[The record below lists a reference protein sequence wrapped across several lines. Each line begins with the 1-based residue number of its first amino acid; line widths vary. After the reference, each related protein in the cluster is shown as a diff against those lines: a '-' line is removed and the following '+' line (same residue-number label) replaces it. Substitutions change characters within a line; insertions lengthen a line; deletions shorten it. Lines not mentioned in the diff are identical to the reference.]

1 MKRILALML
10 AVLML
15 LSFAACAK
23 EENKTGTSDDADA
36 GSASAYAD
44 LEIIPGVEI
53 GVEEYAI
60 AFRQGSD
67 MVAKVDAIS
76 ADLFSDGTIAGIAK
90 KYEVENQ
97 LVPEFKAAIGQ
108 DVAAESDWEKIKANG
123 KMVIGITDYA
133 PMDYKDADGNWIGF
147 DAEYARK
154 VCEKLGVTAE
164 FKVID
169 WNTKTTA
176 LSTGAIDCI
185 WNGMT
190 VTDEITAA
198 CDVTGAYMKNYQVVV
213 VKDAEEYSSL
223 ESLAGKKIAV
233 EGGSAGETAAKAD
246 ASLSKNVVAV
256 QDQATALLQ
265 VKSGAAEACV
275 IDFIMAKTLVGE

>member
-1 MKRILALML
+1 MKKLL
-10 AVLML
+10 AVLL
-15 LSFAACAK
+15 ALVTVLSLVACSGGK
-23 EENKTGTSDDADA
+23 
-36 GSASAYAD
+36 SAYED
-44 LEIIPGVEI
+44 LQIVPGVEM

-67 MVAKVDAIS
+67 MVGKVDAIS
-76 ADLFSDGTIAGIAK
+76 AKLFQNGTIETIAK

-97 LVPEFKAAIGQ
+97 LVPAFQAAKDQ
-108 DVAAESDWEKIKANG
+108 PVAEESDWAKIQKNG
-123 KMVIGITDYA
+123 KLVIGITDYA
-133 PMDYKDADGNWIGF
+133 PMDYQDADGNWIGF
-147 DAEYARK
+147 DADYARK
-154 VCEKLGVTAE
+154 VCEELGVTAE

-190 VTDEITAA
+190 VTGEITGA

-213 VKDAEEYSSL
+213 VKNAETYPDL
-223 ESLAGKKIAV
+223 KSLAGKKIAV
-233 EGGSAGETAAKAD
+233 EAGSAGETAAKAD
-246 ASLSKNVVAV
+246 ANLSETVVPV

>member
-1 MKRILALML
+1 MKRFLSLFLAALML
-10 AVLML
+10 FGL
-15 LSFAACAK
+15 
-23 EENKTGTSDDADA
+23 
-36 GSASAYAD
+36 ASCGEGKGAYED
-44 LEIIPGVEI
+44 LEIVPGVEI

-60 AFRQGSD
+60 AFREGSD
-67 MVAKVDAIS
+67 MVAKVDAIT
-76 ADLFSDGTIAGIAK
+76 ADLFNDGTIKSIAE

-97 LVPEFKAAIGQ
+97 LVPSFAAASGQ
-108 DVAAESDWEKIKANG
+108 TASSESDWAKIQSKG
-123 KMVIGITDYA
+123 KLVIGITDYA

-169 WNTKTTA
+169 WNTKTVS

-190 VTDEITAA
+190 VTNEITEA

-213 VKDAEEYSSL
+213 VKNAKKYPDLA
-223 ESLAGKKIAV
+223 SLAGKKIAV
-233 EGGSAGETAAKAD
+233 EAGSAGETAAKAD
-246 ASLSKNVVAV
+246 SNLASGVVPV
-256 QDQATALLQ
+256 QDQSTALLQ
-265 VKSGAAEACV
+265 VKSGAADACV

>member
-1 MKRILALML
+1 MKRILAFLLAAVML
-10 AVLML
+10 F
-15 LSFAACAK
+15 SFVSCAK
-23 EENKTGTSDDADA
+23 DDETKTDD
-36 GSASAYAD
+36 GSASAYAE

-60 AFRQGSD
+60 AFRAGSD
-67 MVAKVDAIS
+67 MVGKVDAIS
-76 ADLFSDGTIAGIAK
+76 KDLFSDGTIKAIAE
-90 KYEVENQ
+90 KYKVENQ
-97 LVPEFKAAIGQ
+97 LVSQFAAAKDQ
-108 DVAAESDWEKIKANG
+108 PVNETSDWEKIKNNG
-123 KMVIGITDYA
+123 KMIIGITDYA
-133 PMDYKDADGNWIGF
+133 PMDYKNADGKWIGF
-147 DAEYARK
+147 DAEYAEK

-176 LSTGAIDCI
+176 LATGAIDCI

-198 CDVTGAYMKNYQVVV
+198 CDVSGAYMKNYQVVV
-213 VKDAEEYSSL
+213 VKDAKEFSSL
-223 ESLAGKKIAV
+223 ASLAGKKIAV
-233 EGGSAGETAAKAD
+233 EAGSAGETAAKAD
-246 ASLSKNVVAV
+246 ADLSKNVVPV

-265 VKSGAAEACV
+265 VKSGAADACV

>member
-1 MKRILALML
+1 MKKLIALFLAALML
-10 AVLML
+10 M
-15 LSFAACAK
+15 SFVACGPETK
-23 EENKTGTSDDADA
+23 ETNTDE
-36 GSASAYAD
+36 SASAYAD

-60 AFRQGSD
+60 AFRAGSD
-67 MVAKVDAIS
+67 MVGKVDAIS
-76 ADLFSDGTIAGIAK
+76 KKLFEDGTISTIAK

-97 LVPEFKAAIGQ
+97 LVPTFAEAKDQ
-108 DVAAESDWEKIKANG
+108 PVASESDWDKIKEDG
-123 KMVIGITDYA
+123 KMIIGITDYA

-154 VCEKLGVTAE
+154 VCEELGVTAE

-176 LSTGAIDCI
+176 LATGAIDCI

-190 VTDEITAA
+190 VTNEITAA

-213 VKDAEEYSSL
+213 VKDAEKYPSL

-233 EGGSAGETAAKAD
+233 EGGSAGETAAKED
-246 ASLSKNVVAV
+246 ASLGQNVVAV
-256 QDQATALLQ
+256 QDQSTALLQ